1 VLCFSFF
8 VLLVIVPGFVYMQF
22 QDDNNK
28 DDRGVL
34 LDNKMIFAKKL
45 NENLL
50 SKQIPQILAVTT
62 EFQSVGAHSQ
72 VELDLMKKI
81 LRDNDEVKDLMPKAV
96 SRNTQN
102 MNLLPLVVMV
112 SHMMKV

>member
-1 VLCFSFF
+1 
-8 VLLVIVPGFVYMQF
+8 MQF

-62 EFQSVGAHSQ
+62 EFQSVGALSQ

>member
-1 VLCFSFF
+1 
-8 VLLVIVPGFVYMQF
+8 MQF

-62 EFQSVGAHSQ
+62 EFQSVGAHNQ
-72 VELDLMKKI
+72 TELDLMKKI
-81 LRDNDEVKDLMPKAV
+81 LRDNDEVKDSMPKAV
-96 SRNTQN
+96 SRNT
-102 MNLLPLVVMV
+102 
-112 SHMMKV
+112 